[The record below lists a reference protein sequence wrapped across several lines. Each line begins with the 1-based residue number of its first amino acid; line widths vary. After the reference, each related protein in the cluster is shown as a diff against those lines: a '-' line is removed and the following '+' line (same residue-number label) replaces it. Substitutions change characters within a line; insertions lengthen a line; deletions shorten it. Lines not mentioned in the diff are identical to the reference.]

1 MKARIL
7 DNGFFG
13 DYFTEAFLQNPINK
27 ELIKDWNLTEVLPG
41 SNLHKPFWNGTEW
54 IESAAPEEI
63 TEIIRKASVPE
74 TISQMRLRKQL
85 ILSGISIPSI
95 YAAIEQIE
103 DQTQRDL
110 VYTMWEYA
118 VVFERADE
126 TLNQM
131 ALVLNIS
138 QEQLDQIFINGNI

>member
-1 MKARIL
+1 MLKLYHIYNENFEITHAQ
-7 DNGFFG
+7 FFEEG
-13 DYFTEAFLQNPINK
+13 SQPSNSIFIENCNFIKPMVNP
-27 ELIKDWNLTEVLPG
+27 ETLEVYEG
-41 SNLHKPFWNGTEW
+41 AT
-54 IESAAPEEI
+54 PEEI
-63 TEIIRKASVPE
+63 AEIIRKASVPE

-126 TLNQM
+126 ILNQM
-131 ALVLNIS
+131 VNILNIS

>member
-1 MKARIL
+1 MFFQSKLTSKIYKL
-7 DNGFFG
+7 DNGIYTLVIQ
-13 DYFTEAFLQNPINK
+13 DSNDIVYNEQLQWIKANK
-27 ELIKDWNLTEVLPG
+27 SIEE
-41 SNLHKPFWNGTEW
+41 FEGT
-54 IESAAPEEI
+54 PEEI
-63 TEIIRKASVPE
+63 AEANKPIVPE

-85 ILSGISIPSI
+85 ILIGISIPSI

-131 ALVLNIS
+131 ANVLNIS